1 MKKYLLCILLC
12 LSCSKEPYNFRE
24 VFPSV
29 FKDLGV
35 LELKGA
41 SVTLSIT
48 IAQDY
53 NHMVTRR
60 GFYYATTQ
68 EALADPNTRRGSKD
82 PSYRTPFG

>member
-12 LSCSKEPYNFRE
+12 LSCSKESYNFAE

-53 NHMVTRR
+53 NRMVTRR
-60 GFYYATTQ
+60 GVLLRHYPRSLGRPYH
-68 EALADPNTRRGSKD
+68 P
-82 PSYRTPFG
+82 